1 MGKKRKPELT
11 SSGMDIPD
19 YVIEYIARS
28 LLPVI
33 RDYYETHEGQKS
45 FKEWQERQ
53 KDIAESQ
60 NSD

>member
-1 MGKKRKPELT
+1 MGKKRKAELI

-19 YVIEYIARS
+19 YVIESIARS

-33 RDYYETHEGQKS
+33 RDYYETDEGQRS

-53 KDIAESQ
+53 KDIMENKS
-60 NSD
+60 SG